1 MGLRLAFAAMA
12 VLLGSLP
19 LAARAA
25 EPILLRL
32 ASTTVPTSKVNVWGL
47 IPWSEDVKKASNDLL
62 DIKLY
67 YNNSI
72 ANPDNVY
79 DRTVQGIADISFGIF
94 GPFYDIFP
102 RVMVGGLPFEAQNDT
117 ETSIALSRLFERG
130 LISEEFSKV
139 KVLSLFTFA
148 PSAVNSNKDIKTIED
163 VKGLKIAASGRIV
176 SEVVTAIGGTPITMG
191 PPDFYQAMQRGL
203 VQGIMVGWP
212 AIMSFKLDEVTNHHL
227 ETQSG
232 QFPAFVFMNKEAYAR
247 LPEAGQKAIDQ
258 LSGPVFY
265 KRMGEVTDRQE
276 AEGRDLT
283 KAKPGQVITRLA
295 PAEEARWKKLTESV
309 IDGWAKSTPNGAA
322 ILAGFREEIR
332 NIRRGM

>member
-1 MGLRLAFAAMA
+1 MRQTIIAAAAFA
-12 VLLGSLP
+12 
-19 LAARAA
+19 LAATSVHAA
-25 EPILLRL
+25 ELRL

-47 IPWSEDVKKASNDLL
+47 IPWSEDVKKASNGAL

-72 ANPDNVY
+72 ANSDNVY
-79 DRTVQGIADISFGIF
+79 DRTVQGVADISFGIM
-94 GPFYDIFP
+94 GPFYDLFP
-102 RVMVGGLPFEAQNDT
+102 RTMVAGLPFEANNDT
-117 ETSIALSRLFERG
+117 ETSVALSRLFERG

-148 PSAVNSNKDIKTIED
+148 PSAVNSNKDIKIAD
-163 VKGLKIAASGRIV
+163 DMKGLKIAASGRIIG
-176 SEVVTAIGGTPITMG
+176 EVVGALGAVPITMV
-191 PPDFYQAMQRGL
+191 PTDFYQAMQRGL

-232 QFPAFVFMNKEAYAR
+232 QFPAFVFMNKEAYAK
-247 LPEAGQKAIDQ
+247 LDAASKKAIDQ

-276 AEGRDLT
+276 AEGRDAT
-283 KAKPGQVITRLA
+283 KPKPGQSITRLT
-295 PAEEARWKKLTESV
+295 PDEEGRWKKLTAPVTER
-309 IDGWAKSTPNGAA
+309 WASSTPNGPA
-322 ILAGFREEIR
+322 ILSAFREEIQK
-332 NIRRGM
+332 IRKGM

>member
-1 MGLRLAFAAMA
+1 MRRTFVFAA
-12 VLLGSLP
+12 LLGVASFTAQ
-19 LAARAA
+19 AAD
-25 EPILLRL
+25 PIPLRL

-72 ANPDNVY
+72 ANPENVY
-79 DRTVQGIADISFGIF
+79 DRTLQGVADISFGIM

-102 RVMVGGLPFEAQNDT
+102 RTMVAGLPFEAQNDT
-117 ETSIALSRLFERG
+117 ETSVALSRLFERR

-148 PSAVNSNKDIKTIED
+148 PSAINSNKNIKTVED
-163 VKGLKIAASGRIV
+163 VKGMKLAVSGRIV
-176 SEVVTAIGGTPITMG
+176 GEMVSAIGAVPVTMG
-191 PPDFYQAMQRGL
+191 PPDFYQAMQRGT

-232 QFPAFVFMNKEAYAR
+232 QFPAFVFMNKEAFAK
-247 LPEAGQKAIDQ
+247 LPEAGQTAIDQ

-283 KAKPGQVITRLA
+283 KPKPGQVITKLD
-295 PAEEARWKKLTESV
+295 PAEEMRWKKLAEPVTEN
-309 IDGWAKSTPNGAA
+309 WTKSTPNGPA
-322 ILAGFREEIR
+322 ILAAFREEIKK
-332 NIRRGM
+332 IRAGM

>member
-1 MGLRLAFAAMA
+1 MRSAVFAITLA
-12 VLLGSLP
+12 
-19 LAARAA
+19 LAATSAHAA
-25 EPILLRL
+25 ELRL

-47 IPWSEDVKKASNDLL
+47 IPWSEDVKKASNGQL

-72 ANPDNVY
+72 ANPENVY
-79 DRTVQGIADISFGIF
+79 DRTLQGVADISFGIM
-94 GPFYDIFP
+94 GPFYDLFP
-102 RVMVGGLPFEAQNDT
+102 RTMVAGLPFEASNDT
-117 ETSIALSRLFERG
+117 ETSVALSRLFGRG

-139 KVLSLFTFA
+139 KVLALFTFA
-148 PSAVNSNKDIKTIED
+148 PSAVNSNKDIKVAED
-163 VKGLKIAASGRIV
+163 MKGLKIAASGRLV
-176 SEVVTAIGGTPITMG
+176 GEVVSALGAVPVTMG

-232 QFPAFVFMNKEAYAR
+232 QFPAFVFMNKEAYAK
-247 LPEAGQKAIDQ
+247 LDTTAQKAIDQ

-276 AEGRDLT
+276 AEGRDAT
-283 KAKPGQVITRLA
+283 KPKAGQSITRLA
-295 PAEEARWKKLTESV
+295 PNEEARWKKLTAPVTERWSS
-309 IDGWAKSTPNGAA
+309 STPNGPA
-322 ILAGFREEIR
+322 ILAAFREEIQKVR
-332 NIRRGM
+332 KGM